1 MDDKKI
7 IDGMKKLREAIGDFI
22 DNMAIDE
29 ADEEIKAKAK
39 AKKAKA
45 KKAKAKESGD
55 SEKEGEEDG

>member
-1 MDDKKI
+1 MDDKRI
-7 IDGMKKLREAIGDFI
+7 IDGMKKLRDAIGDFI

-45 KKAKAKESGD
+45 KVNESGD
-55 SEKEGEEDG
+55 TEKEGEEDG

>member
-1 MDDKKI
+1 MDNKKI

-29 ADEEIKAKAK
+29 ADEEIKDKAK
-39 AKKAKA
+39 AKKA
-45 KKAKAKESGD
+45 KAKAKESGD